1 MDWSCIVLGRQDVIV
16 RNACRAG
23 VTETDIMF
31 NIISLH
37 SALSRGGML
46 ISLGFSFMAR
56 CTVLLYLESEQGSS
70 QEQPYFLMDL
80 SSVFGKKVGDFNK
93 KGI

>member
-1 MDWSCIVLGRQDVIV
+1 
-16 RNACRAG
+16 
-23 VTETDIMF
+23 
-31 NIISLH
+31 
-37 SALSRGGML
+37 ML
-46 ISLGFSFMAR
+46 ISLGLSFMAR

-70 QEQPYFLMDL
+70 QEQPYFSMDL

>member
-16 RNACRAG
+16 RNACRAE

-37 SALSRGGML
+37 SALSRGGIL
-46 ISLGFSFMAR
+46 ISLGLSFMAR
-56 CTVLLYLESEQGSS
+56 CTVLLYLESEQFTGTA
-70 QEQPYFLMDL
+70 
-80 SSVFGKKVGDFNK
+80 VFFDGFVKRFWQKSGGF
-93 KGI
+93 